1 MIAGIRMAHEVIT
14 QQAFEVR
21 NLDRLRVAEASA
33 APIIS
38 RGYESLADREARRGA
53 KYADPDWQESIGEI
67 WEIEAILAQDV
78 MITNPA
84 RFASVVAMARV

>member
-21 NLDRLRVAEASA
+21 NLDRPRVAEASA

-38 RGYESLADREARRGA
+38 HGNESLADREARRGA
-53 KYADPDWQESIGEI
+53 KYADPDWQAFIGVI
-67 WEIEAILAQDV
+67 WEIEAILTQDV